1 MFCPNCGKQNREG
14 ADFCAGCGTKLPASP
29 QAQQTQ
35 QAVQYPAPEP
45 QQPVS
50 PQLAAGQPQAKDA
63 NPVLIFVIT
72 MLVGLILIAAF
83 LLFIK
88 PGYLINSDSSRADT
102 SSVSDSSEKDDTSS
116 KTTKKT
122 KKKDSSSSSDS
133 DSSKVETTTKKRKKK
148 TETTTTAESETATE
162 TTTTTAATIEKPKE
176 TKATT
181 DKTLDDKNK
190 AYAEAGQ
197 YSTNAR
203 PSFDEFE
210 WCFGQNGLI
219 YTPSSGV
226 DMITEPLGFTGGWKA
241 MVIYNPSNYAGT
253 FIRELDNV
261 DIGINGDS
269 VDMTFDWYLMS
280 YDTSESYN
288 EEDMADTLFLGS
300 VSGSGF
306 TVTAGDAELTM
317 NYFWKADGKE
327 YALGTMQL
335 PDLTSA
341 YVALIRP

>member
-1 MFCPNCGKQNREG
+1 MFCPNCGKQNRQG

-29 QAQQTQ
+29 QAQPVQQT
-35 QAVQYPAPEP
+35 VRYPAPEP
-45 QQPVS
+45 LQPQQPS
-50 PQLAAGQPQAKDA
+50 APQPQAKEA
-63 NPVLIFVIT
+63 NPVMIFVIT
-72 MLVGLILIAAF
+72 MLIGLILIAAF

-102 SSVSDSSEKDDTSS
+102 SSVSDGSEKDDTSS

-122 KKKDSSSSSDS
+122 KKKDSSSDS
-133 DSSKVETTTKKRKKK
+133 DSSKATTTKKRKKK
-148 TETTTTAESETATE
+148 TDTTTSAPETETE
-162 TTTTTAATIEKPKE
+162 TTTTTAAATEKPKQ
-176 TKATT
+176 TQATT
-181 DKTLDDKNK
+181 DKTLDAKNK

-197 YSTNAR
+197 YSTYAR

-261 DIGINGDS
+261 DIGVNGDA
-269 VDMTFDWYLMS
+269 VDLTIDWYLMS
-280 YDTSESYN
+280 YDTSETYN
-288 EEDMADTLFLGS
+288 EEDMEDTLFLGS

-306 TVTAGDAELTM
+306 NVSSGETTLTM

-327 YALGTMQL
+327 YALGTIQL
-335 PDLTSA
+335 PDYTSA
-341 YVALIRP
+341 YIALIRP